1 LLAFKVVSYYNASN
15 EKAAGTE
22 RTPNMPTGYTA
33 KLMESGQTFQDFVM
47 QCARAFGACVMMRD
61 DPMDAP
67 IPERFEPSDY
77 NVLRLAEAKAELAR
91 LQTMTNGEKIS
102 FGESKKAE
110 SIASSEKWLAKEIE
124 QNKRLEEM
132 EASVNKWTPPSAA
145 HTRLKAFMLQ
155 QIGVS
160 KNSTDYIEKSMAETR
175 AKAPMDFYK
184 EAVASAE
191 RDIEYN
197 TKGHTKEVERA
208 NSRTEWVRQLRAS
221 I

>member
-1 LLAFKVVSYYNASN
+1 
-15 EKAAGTE
+15 
-22 RTPNMPTGYTA
+22 
-33 KLMESGQTFQDFVM
+33 MESGQTFQDFVM
-47 QCARAFGACVMMRD
+47 QCARAMGACVLMRD

-77 NVLRLAEAKAELAR
+77 NVKRLAEAKAELAR
-91 LQTMTNGEKIS
+91 LQAMTNDEKIA

-110 SIASSEKWLAKEIE
+110 SVASSEKWLAKEIE

-132 EASVNKWTPPSAA
+132 EAAVNKWTPPTTD
-145 HTRLKAFMLQ
+145 HTGLKDFMLQ

-175 AKAPMDFYK
+175 SKSPMDFYR
-184 EAVASAE
+184 EAVASAT

-197 TKGHTKEVERA
+197 AKGHREELDRA
-208 NSRTEWVRQLRAS
+208 NSRTEWVRQLRES

>member
-1 LLAFKVVSYYNASN
+1 
-15 EKAAGTE
+15 
-22 RTPNMPTGYTA
+22 MPTGYTA

-77 NVLRLAEAKAELAR
+77 NVKRLAEAKAALAR
-91 LQTMTNGEKIS
+91 LQAMTNEDKIA
-102 FGESKKAE
+102 FGESRKAE

-132 EASVNKWTPPSAA
+132 EASVNKWTPPSAD
-145 HTRLKAFMLQ
+145 HTELKSFMLQ

-175 AKAPMDFYK
+175 AKSPMDFYA
-184 EAVASAE
+184 EAVAGAN

-197 TKGHTKEVERA
+197 TKGHAEEVERA
-208 NSRTEWVRQLRAS
+208 NSRTEWVRQLRES

>member
-1 LLAFKVVSYYNASN
+1 
-15 EKAAGTE
+15 
-22 RTPNMPTGYTA
+22 MPTGYTA

-47 QCARAFGACVMMRD
+47 QCARAMGACVLMRD

-77 NVLRLAEAKAELAR
+77 NVKRLAEAKAELAR
-91 LQTMTNGEKIS
+91 LQAMTNDEKIA

-110 SIASSEKWLAKEIE
+110 SVASSEKWLAKEIE

-132 EASVNKWTPPSAA
+132 EAAVNKWTPPTTD
-145 HTRLKAFMLQ
+145 HTGLKDFMLQ

-175 AKAPMDFYK
+175 SKSPMDFYR
-184 EAVASAE
+184 EAVASAT

-197 TKGHTKEVERA
+197 AKGHREELDRA
-208 NSRTEWVRQLRAS
+208 NSRTEWVRQLRES